1 MFIDMSKQTKRN
13 QSFENENNK
22 KIIKKDQNLLLIYQ
36 NHFQI
41 QQIFLNK
48 TRPLTVII
56 KRKSLEKYNLSKKNR
71 KWKNITITSLEDSYD
86 KIIYIK

>member
-1 MFIDMSKQTKRN
+1 MSKQTKRN

-56 KRKSLEKYNLSKKNR
+56 KRKSL
-71 KWKNITITSLEDSYD
+71 
-86 KIIYIK
+86 

>member
-41 QQIFLNK
+41 QQIFLDK

-56 KRKSLEKYNLSKKNR
+56 KRKSL
-71 KWKNITITSLEDSYD
+71 
-86 KIIYIK
+86 

>member
-41 QQIFLNK
+41 QQIF
-48 TRPLTVII
+48 
-56 KRKSLEKYNLSKKNR
+56 
-71 KWKNITITSLEDSYD
+71 
-86 KIIYIK
+86 

>member
-1 MFIDMSKQTKRN
+1 MSKQTKRN

-56 KRKSLEKYNLSKKNR
+56 KRKSLRSALRISKVLLILKSLIQMKDVHLSLN
-71 KWKNITITSLEDSYD
+71 
-86 KIIYIK
+86 